1 LYQYWKSW
9 TEDRRKVVTPISG
22 SQAAT
27 SPPQRAATS
36 GRSRRAMRL
45 AARETAV
52 MHTIPS
58 RAQARAQ
65 ASFLGSMIVMS

>member
-1 LYQYWKSW
+1 MLVT
-9 TEDRRKVVTPISG
+9 TET
-22 SQAAT
+22 T
-27 SPPQRAATS
+27 T
-36 GRSRRAMRL
+36 
-45 AARETAV
+45 

>member
-1 LYQYWKSW
+1 
-9 TEDRRKVVTPISG
+9 
-22 SQAAT
+22 
-27 SPPQRAATS
+27 
-36 GRSRRAMRL
+36 MRL